1 MIRQWQQNSQGDWC
15 LPDGE
20 GSYVIHPNDDYGWDL
35 WYYTYDRTGGHVSEV
50 FLATA
55 NELLNAK
62 FFAEQDYR
70 AAQAQERILQ

>member
-1 MIRQWQQNSQGDWC
+1 MIGKWQQNSYDDWC
-15 LPDGE
+15 LTDGD
-20 GSYVIHPNDDYGWDL
+20 GSYVISPDDEYGWNV
-35 WYYTYDRTGGHVSEV
+35 WYFVYDRTGGVVGEV

-70 AAQAQERILQ
+70 AAMAQERILA